1 MNMNVGTRLSAAF
14 LLVIVLLLG
23 ITLQG
28 IAGMSSVNDSSELI
42 VNDRYRKVTIAN
54 AVLDGINSTAVEMRN
69 LLILEDKAQAAQALE
84 RMALARKQVTGQLAT
99 LERELS
105 TEQGRQSLKRI
116 LDARAR
122 YAAGQQR
129 FLALLAADDK
139 AQASALLLSS
149 VMRDQQAYFDEVR
162 SLVNLVGQLMEKAGE
177 HSVLTYHASRN
188 WMLGL
193 AALATLL
200 ACGLGVWITR
210 GITGPLRGAMAVAQ
224 AIAGGDLRSHIRV
237 SGDDETARLLKALQ
251 EMNDS
256 LQRIVGQVRSGT
268 DTINAAASEI
278 ADGNLDLSART
289 EQQAGSLEET
299 ASSMEEL
306 TSTVKQNADNARQA
320 NMLAGSAS
328 EVAGKGGVVVA
339 QVVQTMG
346 AINTSAGKI
355 VEIISVIDG
364 IAFQTNILALNA
376 AVEAARAGEQGRG
389 FAVVAGEVRS
399 LAQRSAAA
407 AKEIKLLID
416 DSVDKVHHGAALVD
430 QAGDTMNE
438 IVQSVSRVTD
448 IMAEITAASQE
459 QTAGIEQVNAAIA
472 QMDQTTQQNAALVE
486 EASAAAQSLQQE
498 ASTLARTVGA
508 FRIEESHVRAAAP
521 AAKAAP
527 ARAQLAKP
535 AARPAAAKPAA
546 TAKPA
551 AEPSKAAVTAGDGW
565 EEF

>member
-105 TEQGRQSLKRI
+105 TEQGRQSLERI

-289 EQQAGSLEET
+289 EQQASSLEET
-299 ASSMEEL
+299 AAAMEQL
-306 TSTVKQNADNARQA
+306 TSTVQQNADSARQA
-320 NMLAGSAS
+320 SALAAGASAVAS
-328 EVAGKGGVVVA
+328 KGGAEVARVVD
-339 QVVQTMG
+339 TM
-346 AINTSAGKI
+346 ASINASSQKI
-355 VEIISVIDG
+355 VDIISVIEA

-389 FAVVAGEVRS
+389 FAVVAAEVRG
-399 LAQRSAAA
+399 LAQRSTAA
-407 AKEIKLLID
+407 AKEIELLIR
-416 DSVDKVHHGAALVD
+416 DSVEQVECGNRLVSDAGRTMAEVVASVHR
-430 QAGDTMNE
+430 
-438 IVQSVSRVTD
+438 VSD
-448 IMAEITAASQE
+448 IMGEISAAGVE
-459 QTAGIEQVNAAIA
+459 QSAGIAQVNEAIA
-472 QMDQTTQQNAALVE
+472 QMDAVTQQNAALVE
-486 EASAAAQSLQQE
+486 EAAAAAASLQQQARGLSATVGVFRTE
-498 ASTLARTVGA
+498 DGTLAPLATAPVPARRHSAGV
-508 FRIEESHVRAAAP
+508 AP
-521 AAKAAP
+521 AAVKA
-527 ARAQLAKP
+527 RL
-535 AARPAAAKPAA
+535 RR
-546 TAKPA
+546 
-551 AEPSKAAVTAGDGW
+551 SAAVDEW
-565 EEF
+565 EAF

>member
-1 MNMNVGTRLSAAF
+1 MNVGTRLSAAF

-289 EQQAGSLEET
+289 EQQASSLEET
-299 ASSMEEL
+299 AAAMEQL
-306 TSTVKQNADNARQA
+306 TSTVQQNADSARQA
-320 NMLAGSAS
+320 SALAAGASAVAS
-328 EVAGKGGVVVA
+328 KGGAEVARVVD
-339 QVVQTMG
+339 TM
-346 AINTSAGKI
+346 ASINASSQKI
-355 VEIISVIDG
+355 VDIISVIEA

-389 FAVVAGEVRS
+389 FAVVAAEVRG
-399 LAQRSAAA
+399 LAQRSTAA
-407 AKEIKLLID
+407 AKEIELLIR
-416 DSVDKVHHGAALVD
+416 DSVEQVECGNRLVSDAGRTMAEVVASVHR
-430 QAGDTMNE
+430 
-438 IVQSVSRVTD
+438 VSD
-448 IMAEITAASQE
+448 IMGKISAAGVE
-459 QTAGIEQVNAAIA
+459 QSAGIAQVNEAIA
-472 QMDQTTQQNAALVE
+472 QMDAVTQQNAALVE
-486 EASAAAQSLQQE
+486 EAAAAAASLQQQARGLSATVGVFRTE
-498 ASTLARTVGA
+498 DGTLAPLATAPVPARRHSTG
-508 FRIEESHVRAAAP
+508 FAP
-521 AAKAAP
+521 AAVKA
-527 ARAQLAKP
+527 RL
-535 AARPAAAKPAA
+535 RR
-546 TAKPA
+546 
-551 AEPSKAAVTAGDGW
+551 SAAVDEW
-565 EEF
+565 EAF

>member
-289 EQQAGSLEET
+289 EQQASSLEET
-299 ASSMEEL
+299 AAAMEQL
-306 TSTVKQNADNARQA
+306 TSTVQQNADSARQA
-320 NMLAGSAS
+320 SALAAGASAVAS
-328 EVAGKGGVVVA
+328 KGGAEVARVVD
-339 QVVQTMG
+339 TM
-346 AINTSAGKI
+346 ASINASSQKI
-355 VEIISVIDG
+355 VDIISVIEA

-389 FAVVAGEVRS
+389 FAVVAAEVRG
-399 LAQRSAAA
+399 LAQRSTAA
-407 AKEIKLLID
+407 AKEIELLIR
-416 DSVDKVHHGAALVD
+416 DSVEQVECGNRLVSDAGRTMAEVVASVHR
-430 QAGDTMNE
+430 
-438 IVQSVSRVTD
+438 VSD
-448 IMAEITAASQE
+448 IMGKISAAGVE
-459 QTAGIEQVNAAIA
+459 QSAGIAQVNEAIA
-472 QMDQTTQQNAALVE
+472 QMDAVTQQNAALVE
-486 EASAAAQSLQQE
+486 EAAAAAASLQQQARGLSATVGVFRTE
-498 ASTLARTVGA
+498 DGTLAPLATAPVPARRHSTG
-508 FRIEESHVRAAAP
+508 FAP
-521 AAKAAP
+521 AAVKA
-527 ARAQLAKP
+527 RL
-535 AARPAAAKPAA
+535 RR
-546 TAKPA
+546 
-551 AEPSKAAVTAGDGW
+551 SAAVDEW
-565 EEF
+565 EAF

>member
-1 MNMNVGTRLSAAF
+1 MNMNVGTRLSDAF

-84 RMALARKQVTGQLAT
+84 RMALARKQVTGQLAM

-289 EQQAGSLEET
+289 EQQASSLEET
-299 ASSMEEL
+299 AAAMEQL
-306 TSTVKQNADNARQA
+306 TSTVQQNADSARQA
-320 NMLAGSAS
+320 SALAAGASAVAS
-328 EVAGKGGVVVA
+328 KGGAEVARVVD
-339 QVVQTMG
+339 TM
-346 AINTSAGKI
+346 ASINASSQKI
-355 VEIISVIDG
+355 VDIISVIEA

-389 FAVVAGEVRS
+389 FAVVAAEVRG
-399 LAQRSAAA
+399 LAQRSTAA
-407 AKEIKLLID
+407 AKEIELLIR
-416 DSVDKVHHGAALVD
+416 DSVEQVECGNRLVSDAGRTMAEVVASVHR
-430 QAGDTMNE
+430 
-438 IVQSVSRVTD
+438 VSD
-448 IMAEITAASQE
+448 IMGEISAAGVE
-459 QTAGIEQVNAAIA
+459 QSAGIAQVNEAIA
-472 QMDQTTQQNAALVE
+472 QMDAVTQQNAALVE
-486 EASAAAQSLQQE
+486 EAAAAAASLQQQ
-498 ASTLARTVGA
+498 ARGLSATVGV
-508 FRIEESHVRAAAP
+508 FRTEDGTPAPLATAPVPARRHSAGVAP
-521 AAKAAP
+521 AAVKA
-527 ARAQLAKP
+527 RL
-535 AARPAAAKPAA
+535 RR
-546 TAKPA
+546 
-551 AEPSKAAVTAGDGW
+551 SAAVDEW
-565 EEF
+565 EAF

>member
-84 RMALARKQVTGQLAT
+84 RMAQARRQVTTQLAT

-116 LDARAR
+116 LDARIR

-139 AQASALLLSS
+139 AQAGALLLSS

-162 SLVNLVGQLMEKAGE
+162 GLVDLVGQLMEKAGE

-200 ACGLGVWITR
+200 ACGLGIWITR
-210 GITGPLRGAMAVAQ
+210 SVTGPLRGAMAVAQ
-224 AIAGGDLRSHIRV
+224 AIAGGDLRSHISV

-256 LQRIVGQVRSGT
+256 LQRIVGQVRGGT

-289 EQQAGSLEET
+289 EQQASSLEET
-299 ASSMEEL
+299 AAAMEQL
-306 TSTVKQNADNARQA
+306 TGTVQQNADSARQA
-320 NMLAGSAS
+320 SALAAGASAVAS
-328 EVAGKGGVVVA
+328 KGGAEVARVVD
-339 QVVQTMG
+339 TM
-346 AINTSAGKI
+346 ASINASSQKI
-355 VEIISVIDG
+355 VDIISVIEA

-389 FAVVAGEVRS
+389 FAVVAAEVRG
-399 LAQRSAAA
+399 LAQRSTAA
-407 AKEIKLLID
+407 AKEIELLIR
-416 DSVDKVHHGAALVD
+416 DSVEQVERGNRLASDAGRTMAEVVASVHR
-430 QAGDTMNE
+430 
-438 IVQSVSRVTD
+438 VSD
-448 IMAEITAASQE
+448 IMGEISAAGVE
-459 QTAGIEQVNAAIA
+459 QSAGIAQVNEAIA
-472 QMDQTTQQNAALVE
+472 QMDAVTQQNAALVE
-486 EASAAAQSLQQE
+486 EAAAAAASLQQQ
-498 ASTLARTVGA
+498 ARGLSATVGV
-508 FRIEESHVRAAAP
+508 FRIDDGAPAPLAAAP
-521 AAKAAP
+521 VPPRRRGAGTA
-527 ARAQLAKP
+527 
-535 AARPAAAKPAA
+535 PAAAKARPRQL
-546 TAKPA
+546 
-551 AEPSKAAVTAGDGW
+551 AAVDEW
-565 EEF
+565 EAF

>member
-289 EQQAGSLEET
+289 EQQASSLEET
-299 ASSMEEL
+299 AAAMEQL
-306 TSTVKQNADNARQA
+306 TSTVQQNADSARQA
-320 NMLAGSAS
+320 SALAAGASAVAS
-328 EVAGKGGVVVA
+328 KGGAEVARVVD
-339 QVVQTMG
+339 TM
-346 AINTSAGKI
+346 ASINASSQKI
-355 VEIISVIDG
+355 VDIISVIEA

-389 FAVVAGEVRS
+389 FAVVAAEVRG
-399 LAQRSAAA
+399 LAQRSTAA
-407 AKEIKLLID
+407 AKEIELLIR
-416 DSVDKVHHGAALVD
+416 DSVEQVECGNRLVSDAGRTMAEVVASVHR
-430 QAGDTMNE
+430 
-438 IVQSVSRVTD
+438 VSD
-448 IMAEITAASQE
+448 IMGEISAAGVE
-459 QTAGIEQVNAAIA
+459 QSAGIAQVNEAIA
-472 QMDQTTQQNAALVE
+472 QMDAVTQQNAALVE
-486 EASAAAQSLQQE
+486 EAAAAAASLQQQ
-498 ASTLARTVGA
+498 ARSLSATVGV
-508 FRIEESHVRAAAP
+508 FRTEDGTPAPLATAPVPARRHSAGVAP
-521 AAKAAP
+521 AAVKA
-527 ARAQLAKP
+527 RL
-535 AARPAAAKPAA
+535 RR
-546 TAKPA
+546 
-551 AEPSKAAVTAGDGW
+551 SAAVGEW
-565 EEF
+565 EAF

>member
-200 ACGLGVWITR
+200 ASGLGVWITR

-289 EQQAGSLEET
+289 EQQASSLEET
-299 ASSMEEL
+299 AAAMEQL
-306 TSTVKQNADNARQA
+306 TSTVQQNADSARQA
-320 NMLAGSAS
+320 SALAAGASAVAS
-328 EVAGKGGVVVA
+328 KGGAEVARVVD
-339 QVVQTMG
+339 TM
-346 AINTSAGKI
+346 ASINASSQKI
-355 VEIISVIDG
+355 VDIISVIEA

-389 FAVVAGEVRS
+389 FAVVAAEVRG
-399 LAQRSAAA
+399 LAQRSTAA
-407 AKEIKLLID
+407 AKEIELLIR
-416 DSVDKVHHGAALVD
+416 DSVEQVECGNRLVSDAGRTMAEVVASVHR
-430 QAGDTMNE
+430 
-438 IVQSVSRVTD
+438 VSD
-448 IMAEITAASQE
+448 IMGEISAAGVE
-459 QTAGIEQVNAAIA
+459 QSAGIAQVNEAIA
-472 QMDQTTQQNAALVE
+472 QMDAVTQQNAALVE
-486 EASAAAQSLQQE
+486 EAAAAAASLQQQ
-498 ASTLARTVGA
+498 ARGLSATVGV
-508 FRIEESHVRAAAP
+508 FRTEDGTPAPLATAPVPARRHSAGVAP
-521 AAKAAP
+521 AAVKA
-527 ARAQLAKP
+527 RL
-535 AARPAAAKPAA
+535 RR
-546 TAKPA
+546 
-551 AEPSKAAVTAGDGW
+551 SAAVDEW
-565 EEF
+565 EAF

>member
-105 TEQGRQSLKRI
+105 TEQGRQSLTRT
-116 LDARAR
+116 LAARAR
-122 YAAGQQR
+122 YAAGELR

-289 EQQAGSLEET
+289 EQQASSLEET
-299 ASSMEEL
+299 AAAMEQL
-306 TSTVKQNADNARQA
+306 TSTVQQNADSARQA
-320 NMLAGSAS
+320 SALAAGASAVAS
-328 EVAGKGGVVVA
+328 KGGAEVARVVD
-339 QVVQTMG
+339 TM
-346 AINTSAGKI
+346 ASINASSQKI
-355 VEIISVIDG
+355 VDIISVIEA

-389 FAVVAGEVRS
+389 FAVVAAEVRG
-399 LAQRSAAA
+399 LAQRSTAA
-407 AKEIKLLID
+407 AKEIELLIR
-416 DSVDKVHHGAALVD
+416 DSVEQVECGNRLVSDAGRTMAEVVASVHR
-430 QAGDTMNE
+430 
-438 IVQSVSRVTD
+438 VSD
-448 IMAEITAASQE
+448 IMGEISAAGVE
-459 QTAGIEQVNAAIA
+459 QSAGIAQVNEAIA
-472 QMDQTTQQNAALVE
+472 QMDAVTQQNAALVE
-486 EASAAAQSLQQE
+486 EAAAAAASLQQQ
-498 ASTLARTVGA
+498 ARGLSATVGV
-508 FRIEESHVRAAAP
+508 FRTEDGTPAPLATAPVPARRHSAGVAP
-521 AAKAAP
+521 AAVKA
-527 ARAQLAKP
+527 RL
-535 AARPAAAKPAA
+535 RR
-546 TAKPA
+546 
-551 AEPSKAAVTAGDGW
+551 SAAVDEW
-565 EEF
+565 EAF

>member
-289 EQQAGSLEET
+289 EQQASSLEET
-299 ASSMEEL
+299 AAAMEQL
-306 TSTVKQNADNARQA
+306 TSTVQQNADSARQA
-320 NMLAGSAS
+320 SALAAGASAVAS
-328 EVAGKGGVVVA
+328 KGGAEVARVVD
-339 QVVQTMG
+339 TM
-346 AINTSAGKI
+346 ASINASSQKI
-355 VEIISVIDG
+355 VDIISVIEA

-389 FAVVAGEVRS
+389 FAVVAAEVRG
-399 LAQRSAAA
+399 LAQRSTAA
-407 AKEIKLLID
+407 AKEIELLIR
-416 DSVDKVHHGAALVD
+416 DSVEQVECGNRLVSDAGRTMAEVVASVHR
-430 QAGDTMNE
+430 
-438 IVQSVSRVTD
+438 VSD
-448 IMAEITAASQE
+448 IMGEISAAGVE
-459 QTAGIEQVNAAIA
+459 QSAGIAQVNEAIA
-472 QMDQTTQQNAALVE
+472 QMDAVTQQNAALVE
-486 EASAAAQSLQQE
+486 EAAAAAASLQQQ
-498 ASTLARTVGA
+498 ARGLSATVGV
-508 FRIEESHVRAAAP
+508 FRTEDGTPAPLATAPVPARRHSAGVAP
-521 AAKAAP
+521 ASVKA
-527 ARAQLAKP
+527 RL
-535 AARPAAAKPAA
+535 RR
-546 TAKPA
+546 
-551 AEPSKAAVTAGDGW
+551 SAAVDEW
-565 EEF
+565 EAF

>member
-139 AQASALLLSS
+139 AQAGALLLSS

-289 EQQAGSLEET
+289 EQQASSLEET
-299 ASSMEEL
+299 AAAMEQL
-306 TSTVKQNADNARQA
+306 TSTVQQNADSARQA
-320 NMLAGSAS
+320 SALAAGASAVAS
-328 EVAGKGGVVVA
+328 KGGAEVARVVD
-339 QVVQTMG
+339 TM
-346 AINTSAGKI
+346 ASINASSQKI
-355 VEIISVIDG
+355 VDIISVIEA

-389 FAVVAGEVRS
+389 FAVVAAEVRG
-399 LAQRSAAA
+399 LAQRSTAA
-407 AKEIKLLID
+407 AKEIELLIR
-416 DSVDKVHHGAALVD
+416 DSVEQVECGNRLVSDAGRTMAEVVASVHR
-430 QAGDTMNE
+430 
-438 IVQSVSRVTD
+438 VSD
-448 IMAEITAASQE
+448 IMGEISAAGVE
-459 QTAGIEQVNAAIA
+459 QSAGIAQVNEAIA
-472 QMDQTTQQNAALVE
+472 QMDAVTQQNAALVE
-486 EASAAAQSLQQE
+486 EAAAAAASLQQQ
-498 ASTLARTVGA
+498 ARGLSATVGV
-508 FRIEESHVRAAAP
+508 FRTEDGTPAPLATARVPARRHSAGAAPATVKARLRRAAAID
-521 AAKAAP
+521 
-527 ARAQLAKP
+527 
-535 AARPAAAKPAA
+535 
-546 TAKPA
+546 
-551 AEPSKAAVTAGDGW
+551 EW
-565 EEF
+565 EAF

>member
-224 AIAGGDLRSHIRV
+224 AIAGGDLCSHIRV

-289 EQQAGSLEET
+289 EQQASSLEET
-299 ASSMEEL
+299 AAAMEQL
-306 TSTVKQNADNARQA
+306 TSTVQQNADSARQA
-320 NMLAGSAS
+320 SALAAGASAVAS
-328 EVAGKGGVVVA
+328 KGGAEVARVVD
-339 QVVQTMG
+339 TM
-346 AINTSAGKI
+346 ASINASSQKI
-355 VEIISVIDG
+355 VDIISVIEA

-389 FAVVAGEVRS
+389 FAVVAAEVRG
-399 LAQRSAAA
+399 LAQRSTAA
-407 AKEIKLLID
+407 AKEIELLIR
-416 DSVDKVHHGAALVD
+416 DSVEQVECGNRLVSDAGRTMAEVVASVHR
-430 QAGDTMNE
+430 
-438 IVQSVSRVTD
+438 VSD
-448 IMAEITAASQE
+448 IMGEISAAGVE
-459 QTAGIEQVNAAIA
+459 QSAGIAQVNEAIA
-472 QMDQTTQQNAALVE
+472 QMDAVTQQNAALVE
-486 EASAAAQSLQQE
+486 EAAAAAASLQQQ
-498 ASTLARTVGA
+498 ARGLSATVGV
-508 FRIEESHVRAAAP
+508 FRTEDGTPAPLATAPVPARRHSAGVAP
-521 AAKAAP
+521 AAVKA
-527 ARAQLAKP
+527 RL
-535 AARPAAAKPAA
+535 RR
-546 TAKPA
+546 
-551 AEPSKAAVTAGDGW
+551 SAAVDEW
-565 EEF
+565 EAF

>member
-105 TEQGRQSLKRI
+105 TEQGRQSLERI

-278 ADGNLDLSART
+278 ADGNPDLSART
-289 EQQAGSLEET
+289 EQQASSLEET
-299 ASSMEEL
+299 AAAMEQL
-306 TSTVKQNADNARQA
+306 TSTVQQNADSARQA
-320 NMLAGSAS
+320 SALAAGASAVAS
-328 EVAGKGGVVVA
+328 KGGAEVARVVD
-339 QVVQTMG
+339 TM
-346 AINTSAGKI
+346 ASINASSQKI
-355 VEIISVIDG
+355 VDIISVIEA

-389 FAVVAGEVRS
+389 FAVVAAEVRG
-399 LAQRSAAA
+399 LAQRSTAA
-407 AKEIKLLID
+407 AKEIELLIR
-416 DSVDKVHHGAALVD
+416 DSVEQVECGNRLVSDAGRTMAEVVASVHR
-430 QAGDTMNE
+430 
-438 IVQSVSRVTD
+438 VSD
-448 IMAEITAASQE
+448 IMGEISAAGVE
-459 QTAGIEQVNAAIA
+459 QSAGIAQVNEAIA
-472 QMDQTTQQNAALVE
+472 QMDAVTQQNAALVE
-486 EASAAAQSLQQE
+486 EAAAAAASLQQQARGLSATVGVFRTE
-498 ASTLARTVGA
+498 DGTLAPLATAPVPARRHSAG
-508 FRIEESHVRAAAP
+508 FAP
-521 AAKAAP
+521 AAVKA
-527 ARAQLAKP
+527 RL
-535 AARPAAAKPAA
+535 RR
-546 TAKPA
+546 
-551 AEPSKAAVTAGDGW
+551 SAAVDEW
-565 EEF
+565 EAF

>member
-69 LLILEDKAQAAQALE
+69 LLILEDQAQAAQALE

-289 EQQAGSLEET
+289 EQQASSLEET
-299 ASSMEEL
+299 AAAMEQL
-306 TSTVKQNADNARQA
+306 TSTVQQNADSARQA
-320 NMLAGSAS
+320 SALAAGASAVAS
-328 EVAGKGGVVVA
+328 KGGAEVARVVD
-339 QVVQTMG
+339 TM
-346 AINTSAGKI
+346 ASINASSQKI
-355 VEIISVIDG
+355 VDIISVIEA

-389 FAVVAGEVRS
+389 FAVVAAEVRG
-399 LAQRSAAA
+399 LAQRSTAA
-407 AKEIKLLID
+407 AKEIELLIR
-416 DSVDKVHHGAALVD
+416 DSVEQVECGNRLVSDAGRTMAEVVASVHR
-430 QAGDTMNE
+430 
-438 IVQSVSRVTD
+438 VSD
-448 IMAEITAASQE
+448 IMGEISAAGVE
-459 QTAGIEQVNAAIA
+459 QSAGIAQVNEAIA
-472 QMDQTTQQNAALVE
+472 QMDAVTQQNAALVE
-486 EASAAAQSLQQE
+486 EAAAAAASLQQQ
-498 ASTLARTVGA
+498 ARGLSATVGV
-508 FRIEESHVRAAAP
+508 FRTEDGTPAPLATAPVPARRHSAGVAP
-521 AAKAAP
+521 AAVKA
-527 ARAQLAKP
+527 RL
-535 AARPAAAKPAA
+535 RR
-546 TAKPA
+546 
-551 AEPSKAAVTAGDGW
+551 SAAVDEW
-565 EEF
+565 EAF

>member
-105 TEQGRQSLKRI
+105 TEQGRQSLERI

-289 EQQAGSLEET
+289 EQQASSLEET
-299 ASSMEEL
+299 AAAMEQL
-306 TSTVKQNADNARQA
+306 TSTVQQNADSARQA
-320 NMLAGSAS
+320 SALAAGASAVAS
-328 EVAGKGGVVVA
+328 KGGAEVARVVD
-339 QVVQTMG
+339 TM
-346 AINTSAGKI
+346 ASINASSQKI
-355 VEIISVIDG
+355 VDIISVIEA

-389 FAVVAGEVRS
+389 FAVVAAEVRG
-399 LAQRSAAA
+399 LAQRSTAA
-407 AKEIKLLID
+407 AKEIELLIR
-416 DSVDKVHHGAALVD
+416 DSVEQVECGNRLVSDAGRTMAEVVASVHR
-430 QAGDTMNE
+430 
-438 IVQSVSRVTD
+438 VSD
-448 IMAEITAASQE
+448 IMGEISAAGVE
-459 QTAGIEQVNAAIA
+459 QSAGIAQVNEAIA
-472 QMDQTTQQNAALVE
+472 QMDAVTQQNAALVE
-486 EASAAAQSLQQE
+486 EAAAAAASLQQQARGLSATVGVFRTE
-498 ASTLARTVGA
+498 DGTLAPLATAPVPARRHSAGV
-508 FRIEESHVRAAAP
+508 AP
-521 AAKAAP
+521 AAVKA
-527 ARAQLAKP
+527 RL
-535 AARPAAAKPAA
+535 RR
-546 TAKPA
+546 
-551 AEPSKAAVTAGDGW
+551 SAAVGEW
-565 EEF
+565 EAF

>member
-105 TEQGRQSLKRI
+105 TEQGRQSLERI

-289 EQQAGSLEET
+289 EQQASSLEET
-299 ASSMEEL
+299 AAAMEQL
-306 TSTVKQNADNARQA
+306 TSTVQQNADSARQA
-320 NMLAGSAS
+320 SALAAGASAVAS
-328 EVAGKGGVVVA
+328 KGGAEVARVVD
-339 QVVQTMG
+339 TM
-346 AINTSAGKI
+346 ASINASSQKI
-355 VEIISVIDG
+355 VDIISVIEA

-389 FAVVAGEVRS
+389 FAVVAAEVRG
-399 LAQRSAAA
+399 LAQRSTAA
-407 AKEIKLLID
+407 AKEIELLIR
-416 DSVDKVHHGAALVD
+416 DSVEQVECGNRLVSDAGRTMAEVVASVHR
-430 QAGDTMNE
+430 
-438 IVQSVSRVTD
+438 VSD
-448 IMAEITAASQE
+448 IMGEISAAGVE
-459 QTAGIEQVNAAIA
+459 QSAGIAQVNEAIA
-472 QMDQTTQQNAALVE
+472 QMDAVTQQNAALVE
-486 EASAAAQSLQQE
+486 EAAAAAASLQQQ
-498 ASTLARTVGA
+498 ARGLSATVGV
-508 FRIEESHVRAAAP
+508 FRTEDGTPAPLATAPVPARRHSAGVAP
-521 AAKAAP
+521 AAVKA
-527 ARAQLAKP
+527 RL
-535 AARPAAAKPAA
+535 RR
-546 TAKPA
+546 
-551 AEPSKAAVTAGDGW
+551 SAAVDEW
-565 EEF
+565 EAF

>member
-289 EQQAGSLEET
+289 EQQASSLEET
-299 ASSMEEL
+299 AAAMEQL
-306 TSTVKQNADNARQA
+306 TSTVQQNADSARQA
-320 NMLAGSAS
+320 SALAAGASAVAS
-328 EVAGKGGVVVA
+328 KGGAEVARVVD
-339 QVVQTMG
+339 TM
-346 AINTSAGKI
+346 ASINASSQKI
-355 VEIISVIDG
+355 VDIISVIEA

-389 FAVVAGEVRS
+389 FAVVAAEVRG
-399 LAQRSAAA
+399 LAQRSTAA
-407 AKEIKLLID
+407 AKEIELLIR
-416 DSVDKVHHGAALVD
+416 DSVEQVECGNRLVSDAGRTMAEVVASVHR
-430 QAGDTMNE
+430 
-438 IVQSVSRVTD
+438 VSD
-448 IMAEITAASQE
+448 IMGEISAAGVE
-459 QTAGIEQVNAAIA
+459 QSAGIAQVNEAIA
-472 QMDQTTQQNAALVE
+472 QMDAVTQQNAALVE
-486 EASAAAQSLQQE
+486 EAAAAAASLQQQARGLSATVGVFRTE
-498 ASTLARTVGA
+498 DGTLAPLATAPVPARRHSAGV
-508 FRIEESHVRAAAP
+508 AP
-521 AAKAAP
+521 AAVKA
-527 ARAQLAKP
+527 RL
-535 AARPAAAKPAA
+535 RR
-546 TAKPA
+546 
-551 AEPSKAAVTAGDGW
+551 SAAVDEW
-565 EEF
+565 EAF

>member
-105 TEQGRQSLKRI
+105 TEQGRQSLERI

-289 EQQAGSLEET
+289 EQQASSLEET
-299 ASSMEEL
+299 AAAMEQL
-306 TSTVKQNADNARQA
+306 TSTVQQNADSARQA
-320 NMLAGSAS
+320 SALAAGASAVAS
-328 EVAGKGGVVVA
+328 KGGAEVARVVD
-339 QVVQTMG
+339 TM
-346 AINTSAGKI
+346 ASINASSQKI
-355 VEIISVIDG
+355 VDIISVIEA

-389 FAVVAGEVRS
+389 FAVVAAEVRG
-399 LAQRSAAA
+399 LAQRSTAA
-407 AKEIKLLID
+407 AKEIELLIR
-416 DSVDKVHHGAALVD
+416 DSVEQVECGNRLVSDAGRTMAEVVASVHR
-430 QAGDTMNE
+430 
-438 IVQSVSRVTD
+438 VSD
-448 IMAEITAASQE
+448 IMGEISAAGVE
-459 QTAGIEQVNAAIA
+459 QSAGIAQVNEAIA
-472 QMDQTTQQNAALVE
+472 QMDAVTQQNAALVE
-486 EASAAAQSLQQE
+486 EAAAAAASLQQQ
-498 ASTLARTVGA
+498 ARGLSATVGV
-508 FRIEESHVRAAAP
+508 FRTEDGTPAPLATAPVPARRHSAGVAP
-521 AAKAAP
+521 ASVKA
-527 ARAQLAKP
+527 RL
-535 AARPAAAKPAA
+535 RR
-546 TAKPA
+546 
-551 AEPSKAAVTAGDGW
+551 SAAVDEW
-565 EEF
+565 EAF

>member
-289 EQQAGSLEET
+289 EQQASSLEET
-299 ASSMEEL
+299 AAAMEQL
-306 TSTVKQNADNARQA
+306 TSTVQQNADSARQA
-320 NMLAGSAS
+320 SALAAGASAVAS
-328 EVAGKGGVVVA
+328 KGGAEVARVVD
-339 QVVQTMG
+339 TM
-346 AINTSAGKI
+346 ASINASSQKI
-355 VEIISVIDG
+355 VDIISVIEA

-389 FAVVAGEVRS
+389 FAVVAAEVRG
-399 LAQRSAAA
+399 LAQRSTAA
-407 AKEIKLLID
+407 AKEIELLIR
-416 DSVDKVHHGAALVD
+416 DSVEQVECGNRLVSDAGRTMAEVVASVHR
-430 QAGDTMNE
+430 
-438 IVQSVSRVTD
+438 VSD
-448 IMAEITAASQE
+448 IMGEISAAGVE
-459 QTAGIEQVNAAIA
+459 QSAGIAQVNEAIA
-472 QMDQTTQQNAALVE
+472 QMDAVTQQNAALVE
-486 EASAAAQSLQQE
+486 EAAAAAASLQQQ
-498 ASTLARTVGA
+498 ARGLSATVGV
-508 FRIEESHVRAAAP
+508 FRTEDGTPAP
-521 AAKAAP
+521 LATAPVP
-527 ARAQLAKP
+527 ARRHSAGVAPTSVKACL
-535 AARPAAAKPAA
+535 RR
-546 TAKPA
+546 
-551 AEPSKAAVTAGDGW
+551 SAAVDEW
-565 EEF
+565 EAF

>member
-14 LLVIVLLLG
+14 FLVIVLLLG

-69 LLILEDKAQAAQALE
+69 LLILEDKAQAAQAQE
-84 RMALARKQVTGQLAT
+84 RMALARRQVTGQLAT

-139 AQASALLLSS
+139 AQAGALLLSS
-149 VMRDQQAYFDEVR
+149 VMRDQKAYFDEVR
-162 SLVNLVGQLMEKAGE
+162 GLVNLVGQLMEKAGE
-177 HSVLTYHASRN
+177 HSVLTYHTSRN

-200 ACGLGVWITR
+200 ACGLGIWITR

-224 AIAGGDLRSHIRV
+224 AIAGGDLRSHISV

-289 EQQAGSLEET
+289 EQQASSLEET
-299 ASSMEEL
+299 AAAMEQL
-306 TSTVKQNADNARQA
+306 TSTVQQNADSARQA
-320 NMLAGSAS
+320 SALAAGASAVAS
-328 EVAGKGGVVVA
+328 KGGAEVARVVD
-339 QVVQTMG
+339 TM
-346 AINTSAGKI
+346 ASINASSQKI
-355 VEIISVIDG
+355 VDIISVIEA

-389 FAVVAGEVRS
+389 FAVVAAEVRG
-399 LAQRSAAA
+399 LAQRSTAA
-407 AKEIKLLID
+407 AKEIELLIR
-416 DSVDKVHHGAALVD
+416 DSVEQVECGNRLVSDAGRTMAEVVASVHR
-430 QAGDTMNE
+430 
-438 IVQSVSRVTD
+438 VSD
-448 IMAEITAASQE
+448 IMGEISAAGVE
-459 QTAGIEQVNAAIA
+459 QSAGIAQVNEAIA
-472 QMDQTTQQNAALVE
+472 QMDAVTQQNAALVE
-486 EASAAAQSLQQE
+486 EAAAAAASLQQQ
-498 ASTLARTVGA
+498 ARGLSATVGV
-508 FRIEESHVRAAAP
+508 FRIEDGAPAPLAAAPVPARRRSAGAAP
-521 AAKAAP
+521 AAAKA
-527 ARAQLAKP
+527 RLR
-535 AARPAAAKPAA
+535 RPAAVD
-546 TAKPA
+546 
-551 AEPSKAAVTAGDGW
+551 EW
-565 EEF
+565 EAF

>member
-289 EQQAGSLEET
+289 EQQASSLEET
-299 ASSMEEL
+299 AAAMEQL
-306 TSTVKQNADNARQA
+306 TSTVQQNADSARQA
-320 NMLAGSAS
+320 SALAAGASAVAS
-328 EVAGKGGVVVA
+328 KGGAEVARVVD
-339 QVVQTMG
+339 TM
-346 AINTSAGKI
+346 ASINASSQKI
-355 VEIISVIDG
+355 VDIISVIEA

-389 FAVVAGEVRS
+389 FAVVAAEVRG
-399 LAQRSAAA
+399 LAQRSTAA
-407 AKEIKLLID
+407 AKEIELLIR
-416 DSVDKVHHGAALVD
+416 DSVEQVECGNRLVSDAGRTMAEVVASVHR
-430 QAGDTMNE
+430 
-438 IVQSVSRVTD
+438 VSD
-448 IMAEITAASQE
+448 IMGEISAAGVE
-459 QTAGIEQVNAAIA
+459 QSAGIAQVNEAIA
-472 QMDQTTQQNAALVE
+472 QMDAVTQQNAALVE
-486 EASAAAQSLQQE
+486 EAAAAAASLQQQARGLSATVSVFRTE
-498 ASTLARTVGA
+498 DGTPAPLATAPVPARRHSAGV
-508 FRIEESHVRAAAP
+508 AP
-521 AAKAAP
+521 AAVKA
-527 ARAQLAKP
+527 RL
-535 AARPAAAKPAA
+535 RR
-546 TAKPA
+546 
-551 AEPSKAAVTAGDGW
+551 SAAVDEW
-565 EEF
+565 EAF

>member
-105 TEQGRQSLKRI
+105 TEQGRQSLERI

-289 EQQAGSLEET
+289 EQQASSLEET
-299 ASSMEEL
+299 AAAMEQL
-306 TSTVKQNADNARQA
+306 TSTVQQNADSARQA
-320 NMLAGSAS
+320 SALAAGASAVAS
-328 EVAGKGGVVVA
+328 KGGAEVARVVD
-339 QVVQTMG
+339 TM
-346 AINTSAGKI
+346 ASINASSQKI
-355 VEIISVIDG
+355 VDIISVIEA

-389 FAVVAGEVRS
+389 FAVVAAEVRG
-399 LAQRSAAA
+399 LAQRSTAA
-407 AKEIKLLID
+407 AKEIELLIR
-416 DSVDKVHHGAALVD
+416 DSVEQVECGNRLVSDAGRTMAEVVASVHR
-430 QAGDTMNE
+430 
-438 IVQSVSRVTD
+438 VSD
-448 IMAEITAASQE
+448 IMGEISAAGVE
-459 QTAGIEQVNAAIA
+459 QSAGIAQVNEAIA
-472 QMDQTTQQNAALVE
+472 QMDAVTQQNAALVE
-486 EASAAAQSLQQE
+486 EAAAAAASLQQQ
-498 ASTLARTVGA
+498 ARGLSATVGL
-508 FRIEESHVRAAAP
+508 FRTEDGTPAPLATAPVPARRHSAGVAP
-521 AAKAAP
+521 AAVKA
-527 ARAQLAKP
+527 RL
-535 AARPAAAKPAA
+535 RR
-546 TAKPA
+546 
-551 AEPSKAAVTAGDGW
+551 SAAVDEW
-565 EEF
+565 EAF

>member
-289 EQQAGSLEET
+289 EQQASSLEET
-299 ASSMEEL
+299 AAAMEQL
-306 TSTVKQNADNARQA
+306 TSTVQQNADSARQA
-320 NMLAGSAS
+320 SALAAGASAVAS
-328 EVAGKGGVVVA
+328 KGGAEVARVVD
-339 QVVQTMG
+339 TM
-346 AINTSAGKI
+346 ASINASSQKI
-355 VEIISVIDG
+355 VDIISVIEA

-389 FAVVAGEVRS
+389 FAVVAAEVRG
-399 LAQRSAAA
+399 LAQRSTAA
-407 AKEIKLLID
+407 AKEIELLIR
-416 DSVDKVHHGAALVD
+416 DSVEQVECGNRLVSDAGRTMAEVVASVHR
-430 QAGDTMNE
+430 
-438 IVQSVSRVTD
+438 VSD
-448 IMAEITAASQE
+448 IMGEISAAGVE
-459 QTAGIEQVNAAIA
+459 QSAGIAQVNEAIA
-472 QMDQTTQQNAALVE
+472 QMDAVTQQNAALVE
-486 EASAAAQSLQQE
+486 EAAAAAASLQQQ
-498 ASTLARTVGA
+498 ARGLSATVGL
-508 FRIEESHVRAAAP
+508 FRTEDGTPAPLATAPVPARRHSAGVAP
-521 AAKAAP
+521 ASVKA
-527 ARAQLAKP
+527 RL
-535 AARPAAAKPAA
+535 RR
-546 TAKPA
+546 
-551 AEPSKAAVTAGDGW
+551 SAAVDEW
-565 EEF
+565 EAF

>member
-200 ACGLGVWITR
+200 ASGLGVWITR

-289 EQQAGSLEET
+289 EQQASSLEET
-299 ASSMEEL
+299 AAAMEQL
-306 TSTVKQNADNARQA
+306 TSTVQQNADSARQA
-320 NMLAGSAS
+320 SALAAGASAVAS
-328 EVAGKGGVVVA
+328 KGGAEVA
-339 QVVQTMG
+339 
-346 AINTSAGKI
+346 
-355 VEIISVIDG
+355 
-364 IAFQTNILALNA
+364 
-376 AVEAARAGEQGRG
+376 RHCR
-389 FAVVAGEVRS
+389 
-399 LAQRSAAA
+399 
-407 AKEIKLLID
+407 
-416 DSVDKVHHGAALVD
+416 
-430 QAGDTMNE
+430 
-438 IVQSVSRVTD
+438 
-448 IMAEITAASQE
+448 
-459 QTAGIEQVNAAIA
+459 
-472 QMDQTTQQNAALVE
+472 
-486 EASAAAQSLQQE
+486 
-498 ASTLARTVGA
+498 
-508 FRIEESHVRAAAP
+508 
-521 AAKAAP
+521 
-527 ARAQLAKP
+527 
-535 AARPAAAKPAA
+535 
-546 TAKPA
+546 
-551 AEPSKAAVTAGDGW
+551 
-565 EEF
+565 

>member
-149 VMRDQQAYFDEVR
+149 VIRDQQAYFDEVR

-224 AIAGGDLRSHIRV
+224 AIAGGDLRSHISV

-289 EQQAGSLEET
+289 EQQASSLEET
-299 ASSMEEL
+299 AAAMEQL
-306 TSTVKQNADNARQA
+306 TSTVQQNADSARQA
-320 NMLAGSAS
+320 SALAAGASAVAS
-328 EVAGKGGVVVA
+328 KGGAEVARVVD
-339 QVVQTMG
+339 TM
-346 AINTSAGKI
+346 ASINASSQKI
-355 VEIISVIDG
+355 VDIISVIEA

-389 FAVVAGEVRS
+389 FAVVAAEVRG
-399 LAQRSAAA
+399 LAQRSTAA
-407 AKEIKLLID
+407 AKEIELLIR
-416 DSVDKVHHGAALVD
+416 DSVEQVECGNRLVSDAGRTMAEVVASVHR
-430 QAGDTMNE
+430 
-438 IVQSVSRVTD
+438 VSD
-448 IMAEITAASQE
+448 IMGEISAAGVE
-459 QTAGIEQVNAAIA
+459 QSAGIAQVNEAIA
-472 QMDQTTQQNAALVE
+472 QMDAVTQQNAALVE
-486 EASAAAQSLQQE
+486 EAAAAAASLQQQ
-498 ASTLARTVGA
+498 ARGLSATVGV
-508 FRIEESHVRAAAP
+508 FRTEDGTPAP
-521 AAKAAP
+521 LATAPVP
-527 ARAQLAKP
+527 ARRHSAGVAPTSVK
-535 AARPAAAKPAA
+535 ARLRR
-546 TAKPA
+546 
-551 AEPSKAAVTAGDGW
+551 SAAVDEW
-565 EEF
+565 EAF

>member
-289 EQQAGSLEET
+289 EQQASSLEET
-299 ASSMEEL
+299 AAAMEQL
-306 TSTVKQNADNARQA
+306 TSTVQQNADSARQA
-320 NMLAGSAS
+320 SALAAGASA
-328 EVAGKGGVVVA
+328 VASKGGAEVTRVVD
-339 QVVQTMG
+339 TM
-346 AINTSAGKI
+346 ASINASSQKI
-355 VEIISVIDG
+355 VDIISVIEA

-389 FAVVAGEVRS
+389 FAVVAAEVRG
-399 LAQRSAAA
+399 LAQRSTAA
-407 AKEIKLLID
+407 AKEIELLIR
-416 DSVDKVHHGAALVD
+416 DSVEQVECGNRLVSDAGRTMAEVVASVHR
-430 QAGDTMNE
+430 
-438 IVQSVSRVTD
+438 VSD
-448 IMAEITAASQE
+448 IMGEISAAGVE
-459 QTAGIEQVNAAIA
+459 QSAGIAQVNEAIA
-472 QMDQTTQQNAALVE
+472 QMDAVTQQNAALVE
-486 EASAAAQSLQQE
+486 EAAAAAASLQQQARGLSATVSVFRTE
-498 ASTLARTVGA
+498 DGTPAPLATAPVPARRHSAGV
-508 FRIEESHVRAAAP
+508 AP
-521 AAKAAP
+521 AAVKA
-527 ARAQLAKP
+527 RL
-535 AARPAAAKPAA
+535 RR
-546 TAKPA
+546 
-551 AEPSKAAVTAGDGW
+551 SAAVDEW
-565 EEF
+565 EAF